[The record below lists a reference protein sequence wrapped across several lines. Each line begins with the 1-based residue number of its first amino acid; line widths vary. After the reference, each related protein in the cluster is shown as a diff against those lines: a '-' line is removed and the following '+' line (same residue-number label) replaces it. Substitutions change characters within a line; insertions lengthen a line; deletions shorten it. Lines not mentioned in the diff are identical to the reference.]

1 MLPTTHCAKPNHHRF
16 SRIAACFGALAL
28 AVPGTAEEGSDD
40 DRVHEVI
47 IVTAEKREEDI
58 LSVPVT
64 MTAFSQDMLEELGLT
79 GDEDLE
85 QLVPGLQFAYDS
97 EGNGITIRGIGTQK
111 AVQYNADL
119 AVAFYV
125 DGVYTNDVYGLA
137 PNLFDVERVEVARGP
152 QGTLNGR
159 NSIAGAVSYVNRKP
173 SEDWDAQVLVEF
185 TDTVTQRY
193 NAAWGGPL
201 TDEVSFRLTGGYYEG
216 DGWQENTGI
225 GDD

>member
-1 MLPTTHCAKPNHHRF
+1 MLPNTHCAKSNHHHWF
-16 SRIAACFGALAL
+16 SRAAASFGALVL
-28 AVPGTAEEGSDD
+28 AIPGIAEESVAD

-64 MTAFSQDMLEELGLT
+64 MTAFSQDMIEELGMT

-111 AVQYNADL
+111 AVQYNADV

-152 QGTLNGR
+152 QGTLNGGTR
-159 NSIAGAVSYVNRKP
+159 SPAR
-173 SEDWDAQVLVEF
+173 
-185 TDTVTQRY
+185 
-193 NAAWGGPL
+193 
-201 TDEVSFRLTGGYYEG
+201 
-216 DGWQENTGI
+216 
-225 GDD
+225 